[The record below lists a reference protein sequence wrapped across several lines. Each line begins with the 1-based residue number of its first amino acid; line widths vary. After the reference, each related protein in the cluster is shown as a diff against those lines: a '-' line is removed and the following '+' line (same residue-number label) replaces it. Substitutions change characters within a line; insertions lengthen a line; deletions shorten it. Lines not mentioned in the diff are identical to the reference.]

1 MNRAPILAVNGQQ
14 KPRKKVS
21 LKKKS
26 SSTRKRKSRKNK
38 RTPGNIPTWLV
49 RVLALLLILF
59 FSALFYWFFI
69 RPYSYRWK
77 PCSGDKEY
85 GVCMPLGFEVHG
97 IDISHYQ
104 GDVNWAD
111 LVQYQAPDYPLRFVF
126 IKATEGGDL
135 SDSNFQK
142 NFDLAHQYGFIRGA
156 YHFFNPGAPAAKQ
169 AEFFINTVKLDS
181 ADLPPV
187 LDVEKKGMHSKKSLV
202 KAVKLWLDIV
212 EAHYGVKPI
221 IYTSYKFKT
230 NYLNDSIFN
239 AYPYWIAH
247 YYVDSV
253 EYKGKW
259 KFWQHTD
266 VGSIPGVEENVDL
279 NIFNGT
285 LDELKAMTLKKNIST
300 KMQ

>member
-1 MNRAPILAVNGQQ
+1 MNKNPISVVHGQRKSKKKVSVKKRTSAGKGRKRNRAPRNL
-14 KPRKKVS
+14 PR
-21 LKKKS
+21 
-26 SSTRKRKSRKNK
+26 
-38 RTPGNIPTWLV
+38 WLV
-49 RVLALLLILF
+49 RALTFLVILF
-59 FSALFYWFFI
+59 FSAVFYWFFI

-77 PCSGDKEY
+77 PCNGDKEY

-104 GDVNWAD
+104 GKINWEE
-111 LVQYQAPDYPLRFVF
+111 LVRYQSPEYPLQFVF
-126 IKATEGGDL
+126 VKATEGGDH
-135 SDSNFQK
+135 SDNNFQE
-142 NFDLAHQYGFIRGA
+142 NFNLARKYGFIRGA
-156 YHFFNPGAPAAKQ
+156 YHYFNPGAPAAKQ
-169 AEFFINTVKLDS
+169 AQFFINTVNLDS

-202 KAVKLWLDIV
+202 KAVKLWLDLV

-221 IYTSYKFKT
+221 LYTSYKFKT
-230 NYLNDSIFN
+230 SYLNDPIFKN
-239 AYPYWIAH
+239 YPYWIAH

-285 LDELKAMTLKKNIST
+285 LDELKAMTIKKNISS

>member
-1 MNRAPILAVNGQQ
+1 MNKNPMSAVNGQQ
-14 KPRKKVS
+14 KTRKKVS
-21 LKKKS
+21 VKKKS
-26 SSTRKRKSRKNK
+26 SSAGKGRKRKG
-38 RTPGNIPTWLV
+38 TPRDLPRWLV
-49 RVLALLLILF
+49 RVLSLLVILF
-59 FSALFYWFFI
+59 FFAVFYWFFI

-77 PCSGDKEY
+77 HCNGDKEY

-104 GDVNWAD
+104 GEINWEE
-111 LVQYQAPDYPLRFVF
+111 LVKYQAPEYPLQFVF
-126 IKATEGGDL
+126 VKATEGGDH
-135 SDSNFQK
+135 SDNNFQK
-142 NFDLAHQYGFIRGA
+142 NFDLARQYGFIRGA
-156 YHFFNPGAPAAKQ
+156 YHYFNPGAPAAKQ

-187 LDVEKKGMHSKKSLV
+187 LDVEKKGMHTSKSLV

-230 NYLNDSIFN
+230 SYLNDSIFN
-239 AYPYWIAH
+239 RYPYWIAH

-253 EYKGKW
+253 QYKGKW

-266 VGSIPGVEENVDL
+266 VGSIPGVKENVDL

-285 LDELKAMTLKKNIST
+285 LEELKAMTLKKNSSPKI
-300 KMQ
+300 Q